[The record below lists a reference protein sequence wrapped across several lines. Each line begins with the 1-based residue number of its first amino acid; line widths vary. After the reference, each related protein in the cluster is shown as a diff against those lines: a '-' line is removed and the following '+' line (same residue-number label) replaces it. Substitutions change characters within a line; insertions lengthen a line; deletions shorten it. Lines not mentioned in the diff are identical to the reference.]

1 MNILTAFPI
10 KGFFYTLILFAFC
23 FLSVYVVQLAHIGWK
38 QQHTPPPPEEK
49 PKEEEKK
56 PSENR
61 EPIYYIVERKTK
73 RAKPTYGE
81 PKQIN
86 FKP

>member
-1 MNILTAFPI
+1 MNILTVFPI
-10 KGFFYTLILFAFC
+10 KGFFLTLLLFIVC
-23 FLSVYVVQLAHIGWK
+23 FVGVNIIMFARIGWEH
-38 QQHTPPPPEEK
+38 QHKKTEEPPK
-49 PKEEEKK
+49 TEEKK
-56 PSENR
+56 APVEK

-73 RAKPTYGE
+73 RAKTGYGE